1 MDLIILTI
9 LLILALL
16 LSNVLGHYL
25 PFLPMALV
33 QIGFGILIAVI
44 FPTFNVHLESEWF
57 LLLFVAPLLYNDGRN
72 FPREDLWNMRGSILS
87 NAIILVII
95 TTLAG
100 GWFIHWL
107 IPSIPYAASFAL
119 AAILSPTDPV
129 AVNGIAKRVQIPERI
144 LSVVR
149 GESLINDAS
158 GLVAF
163 KFAVAAAVSGYFSLQ
178 SAILTFTYTFV
189 AGAILGLILSVL
201 LTQIRFWMRRSGIRD
216 NVFHTLFQ
224 LVTPFIIYLVA
235 EDIFHASG
243 VIAVVIGGIAH
254 ALMNEKT
261 ETVLAEERVL
271 TENSWS
277 IVLFVLNGLVFLLL
291 GLNIP
296 DSMENSISD
305 RHSNSWVLA
314 FDAVAIAFVILGIR
328 FVWSHFFNSMQYKL
342 KKDEVK
348 PTLKTSLISS
358 LVGVRGA
365 VTMAG
370 ILSLPYVIDNGD
382 AFPERT
388 TIIFLASAAILVTLI
403 LATIF
408 LPMLTDKDEGV
419 VLKDGQY
426 SFNRAKMQVLL
437 KSLQALKNTINDENR
452 RITYELIDDLQQMFR
467 QLQLEANAEQS
478 DKQKQDLAKIRERAI
493 HVERKYVEKLH
504 DTNQLDDDMYVG
516 LLHAI
521 EDRLNRQETNMFM
534 RLWSMTRQVFRMWL
548 VARKDHDNDKTQFYS
563 YVRMRQDV
571 RRQTFLEALQYLK
584 AEREKAPRQKKPL
597 YVIVIYEYEKA
608 YEKLR
613 KVTTVDSAREEEI
626 REELHIQVMETQR
639 SEIHRMYEEGL
650 ISRDQEKDLRRFVN
664 YIESVS
670 LYEYVD

>member
-1 MDLIILTI
+1 MDLIIIVL
-9 LLILALL
+9 LLILSLL
-16 LSNVLGHYL
+16 LSNVIGHYL
-25 PFLPMALV
+25 PFIPMALV
-33 QIGFGILIAVI
+33 QIGFGILIAVL
-44 FPTFNVHLESEWF
+44 FPTFNIHLESEWF

-87 NAIILVII
+87 NAIVLVII

-107 IPSIPYAASFAL
+107 IPSIPYAAAFAL

-178 SAILTFTYTFV
+178 SAILTFAYTFV
-189 AGAILGLILSVL
+189 VGALLGLVLSVI
-201 LTQIRFWMRRSGIRD
+201 LTQIRFWLRHSGIRD
-216 NVFHTLFQ
+216 SVFHTLFQ
-224 LVTPFIIYLVA
+224 LVTPFVIYLIA

-261 ETVLAEERVL
+261 ETVLAEEQLL

-277 IVLFVLNGLVFLLL
+277 ISLFVLNGLVFLLL

-296 DSMENSISD
+296 DSMKNSISD

-314 FDAVAIAFVILGIR
+314 FDAIAIAFVILGIR
-328 FVWSHFFNSMQYKL
+328 FVWSHFFNSLQYKL
-342 KKDEVK
+342 KNNDTK
-348 PTLKTSLISS
+348 PTMKTSLISS

-370 ILSLPYVIDNGD
+370 ILSLPYIIDDGD

-388 TIIFLASAAILVTLI
+388 TIIFLASAAILVTLL

-408 LPMLTDKDEGV
+408 LPILTDKDEGI
-419 VLKDGQY
+419 VLADGQY

-437 KSLQALKNTINDENR
+437 KSLQSLQSSINDENR

-478 DKQKQDLAKIRERAI
+478 QKQKQELAKIRERAI
-493 HVERKYVEKLH
+493 QIERKYVTQLYKSH
-504 DTNQLDDDMYVG
+504 QLDEDMYTA
-516 LLHAI
+516 LIKTI
-521 EDRLNRQETNMFM
+521 EERLTRQETNMFM
-534 RLWSMTRQVFRMWL
+534 SLWMMTRQVLRMWIL
-548 VARKDHDNDKTQFYS
+548 TRRGKSNDKTQFYS
-563 YVRMRQDV
+563 YIRMRQDV
-571 RRQTFLEALQYLK
+571 RRQTFSEALKFLR
-584 AEREKAPRQKKPL
+584 AEREEAPKHKKPL

-650 ISRDQEKDLRRFVN
+650 ISREQEKDLRRFVN